1 MAMHTAEMK
10 KGATKHCSW
19 ELCKSDSRYPESMP
33 VATHFIRFTKVGKIK
48 DGMTEWEKNKQNEF
62 TKKAKR

>member
-1 MAMHTAEMK
+1 
-10 KGATKHCSW
+10 
-19 ELCKSDSRYPESMP
+19 MP

-48 DGMTEWEKNKQNEF
+48 DGMTEWEKNKENDF